1 MWMNINRT
9 YATTAAKNCWA
20 LLPGK
25 GWRRVKSGSDSGVTN
40 VHLLLSLA
48 RANGKQAHV
57 TLDGSNKITT
67 VYL

>member
-1 MWMNINRT
+1 MWMNINRI

-20 LLPGK
+20 LLPA
-25 GWRRVKSGSDSGVTN
+25 GWRKVKPSTDSGVTN

-57 TLDGSNKITT
+57 TLDGSNEVTT